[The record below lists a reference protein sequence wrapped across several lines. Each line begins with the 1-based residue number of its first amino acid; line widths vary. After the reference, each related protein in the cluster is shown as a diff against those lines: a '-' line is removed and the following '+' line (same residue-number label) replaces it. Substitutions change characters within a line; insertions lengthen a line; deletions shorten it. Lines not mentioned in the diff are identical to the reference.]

1 MKIVTRFQG
10 GEVFKRQIC
19 QIRIFASRPDS
30 YFRPTFAQSTI
41 HFRKYTKLSKCF
53 VATLFIN
60 AWLTVRRDMCHLGCV
75 VSSVSIYHCIDTCID
90 KQFQLEKKTQIKT
103 PQGGKKTTKIAL
115 VSPCTVSKTEISFCI
130 FCNLPVCADIS
141 VK

>member
-75 VSSVSIYHCIDTCID
+75 VSSVSIPLYRHMYRQTV
-90 KQFQLEKKTQIKT
+90 LAGEKTQIKT

>member
-1 MKIVTRFQG
+1 MKSVTRFQG

-60 AWLTVRRDMCHLGCV
+60 AWLTVWRDMCHLGCV
-75 VSSVSIYHCIDTCID
+75 VSSVSIPLYRHMYRQTVLAGEKNTNKNASRGKENNKNCPCLPLYC
-90 KQFQLEKKTQIKT
+90 FQNRN
-103 PQGGKKTTKIAL
+103 
-115 VSPCTVSKTEISFCI
+115 I
-130 FCNLPVCADIS
+130 FLHFLQPTGMCRY
-141 VK
+141 